1 MRASPL
7 TMAAI
12 YFFMGVAFTYIAA
25 SMESE
30 TLWSFPTLLPIII
43 ATFNFAVTIR
53 LINIHLKIKQSKN
66 DKKNK

>member
-25 SMESE
+25 RPTSD
-30 TLWSFPTLLPIII
+30 TIWDFPTLFPAVI

-53 LINIHLKIKQSKN
+53 LINIHLKIKQ
-66 DKKNK
+66 KKNENKK

>member
-30 TLWSFPTLLPIII
+30 TVWDFTTLLPAVI

-53 LINIHLKIKQSKN
+53 LINIHLKIKQ
-66 DKKNK
+66 KKNENKK